1 MICSSGLCQS
11 VVRQISYS
19 SQDSCRKYLLQKKKK
34 SVTCVCVNLE
44 KAFDRVSHQ
53 VLWWAMRK
61 LEVDERIIQLVHLSE
76 M

>member
-1 MICSSGLCQS
+1 MWYDKSHIHHKIVAGNICC
-11 VVRQISYS
+11 
-19 SQDSCRKYLLQKKKK
+19 KKKK